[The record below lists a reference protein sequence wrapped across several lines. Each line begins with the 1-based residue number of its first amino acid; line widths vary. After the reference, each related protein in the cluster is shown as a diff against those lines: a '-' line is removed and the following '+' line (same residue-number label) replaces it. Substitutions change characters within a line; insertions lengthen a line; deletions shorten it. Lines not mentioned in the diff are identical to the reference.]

1 MALSLVRS
9 PLYLFS
15 FNANGVYAILT
26 LKVNNVVI
34 YEIKKNKNVTS
45 SGALFEVSE
54 LLRDYLDVKYDDVLT
69 HSKSYSF
76 TITWYDADNNL
87 ITSSS
92 NNGFISDGYG
102 YFEEG
107 VNPLSSNG
115 LLQSNNVVYRL
126 QDSDVKIPIDR
137 NEATQVVYLSNNS
150 IVKSESITTSTT
162 AAIQYIGSSR
172 NSFKDRI
179 KEDGGIIEDNVCL
192 LRFDDSVDLDK
203 VDTIRIISS
212 GDIEE
217 IKVKTISECRY
228 TPVKVSFV
236 NRYGAI
242 QEIWFFKKSIES
254 MNSTTEKYKSNI
266 RGIFGG
272 AYNTTEHQVRNF
284 NVQSNFKLTLN
295 TGYVD
300 ESYNE
305 PMRELLQSEK
315 VWVEIDSVVK
325 PINLTTRNLTF
336 KTSVNDKLVDYKIDV
351 EYAFDGIQNV
361 R

>member
-9 PLYLFS
+9 PLYI
-15 FNANGVYAILT
+15 FNSSTNGVYAILT
-26 LKVNNVVI
+26 LRVNNVVI
-34 YEIKKNKNVTS
+34 YEIKKNKSVTS
-45 SGALFEVSE
+45 NGILFEVSE
-54 LLRDYLDVKYDDVLT
+54 LLRDYLDVNYNSVTT
-69 HSKSYSF
+69 HSKSFNF
-76 TITWYDADNNL
+76 TLTWYDAND
-87 ITSSS
+87 TFVTASGGS
-92 NNGFISDGYG
+92 GFISDGYG
-102 YFEEG
+102 YFEDG
-107 VNPLSSNG
+107 YNSISSKG

-137 NEATQVVYLSNNS
+137 NEVTQVVYLSNNN
-150 IVKSESITTSTT
+150 IVKSQSITTGTLS
-162 AAIQYIGSSR
+162 AIQYIGSSR
-172 NSFKDRI
+172 NSFKDRV

-192 LRFDDSVDLDK
+192 LRFDDSVDLDG
-203 VDTIRIISS
+203 VDTIRVISS
-212 GDIEE
+212 DGIEE

-228 TPVKVSFV
+228 TPIKVSFV

-266 RGIFGG
+266 VNIFG
-272 AYNTTEHQVRNF
+272 AYDTTDHQVRNF

-305 PMRELLQSEK
+305 PMKELLQSEK

-325 PINLTTRNLTF
+325 PVNLSTRNLTF

>member
-1 MALSLVRS
+1 MALELVRS
-9 PLYLFS
+9 PLYIS
-15 FNANGVYAILT
+15 RSSTSGVYAILV

-45 SGALFEVSE
+45 NGVLFEVSE
-54 LLRDYLDVKYDDVLT
+54 LLRDYLDVNYDNSLT
-69 HSKSYSF
+69 HSKSYSY
-76 TITWYDADNNL
+76 TLSWYDANNTL
-87 ITSSS
+87 VTSTSGG
-92 NNGFISDGYG
+92 GFISDGYG
-102 YFEEG
+102 YFEENYG
-107 VNPLSSNG
+107 AYTSKG

-126 QDSDVKIPIDR
+126 QDSDVRIPIDSY
-137 NEATQVVYLSNNS
+137 EVTQVVYLSNNN
-150 IVKSESITTSTT
+150 IVKSQSITTSPTY
-162 AAIQYIGSSR
+162 AIRYIGGTR
-172 NSFKDRI
+172 NSFKDRV
-179 KEDGGIIEDNVCL
+179 KEDEGIIEDNVCL
-192 LRFDDSVDLDK
+192 LRFDDSVDLDG
-203 VDTIRIISS
+203 VDTIRVISG

-228 TPVKVSFV
+228 KPVKVSFV

-242 QEIWFFKKSIES
+242 QEIWFFKKSIET
-254 MNSTTEKYKSNI
+254 MDSTTEKYKSNI
-266 RGIFGG
+266 INSNGI
-272 AYNTTEHQVRNF
+272 YNKKEHQVRNF
-284 NVQSNFKLTLN
+284 NVQSKFKLTLN

-315 VWVEIDSVVK
+315 VWIEIDSVVK
-325 PINLTTRNLTF
+325 PVNLSTRNLTF